1 MTYEQAYERE
11 EPKGTS
17 GWIIFASLMIVV
29 GSLSHI
35 SSGLTMVFNT
45 DWVML
50 NTDYTSESDVVIQGW
65 INLGIAALMLVSA
78 WGVLSAKKWAR
89 AVGVI
94 FGVLTVVNG
103 ISNLQINTF
112 LGIAGMAIGAGII
125 FALTV
130 KGDVVAEDQ
139 VPMGDSGAALLYD
152 VPGKEVADE
161 AQDVDL

>member
-1 MTYEQAYERE
+1 MHYEQEERQ
-11 EPKGTS
+11 GTS
-17 GWIIFASLMIVV
+17 AWIIFASLMIVV

-45 DWVML
+45 NWVLM
-50 NTDYTSESDVVIQGW
+50 NTDYTSESDVVTLGW
-65 INLGIAALMLVSA
+65 INLGIATLMLVSA

-112 LGIAGMAIGAGII
+112 LGIAGIAVGAAIV

-139 VPMGDSGAALLYD
+139 VMMGDKGAALLYD
-152 VPGKEVADE
+152 VPGEDYVEEEQAKDY
-161 AQDVDL
+161 

>member
-1 MTYEQAYERE
+1 MTYDQHYEHE
-11 EPKGTS
+11 EHKGTS
-17 GWIIFASLMIVV
+17 GWIIFASLMLVV
-29 GSLSHI
+29 GSISHI
-35 SSGLTMVFNT
+35 SSGLTMVVNT

-50 NTDYTSESDVVIQGW
+50 NSDYTSESDVVALGW
-65 INLGIAALMLVSA
+65 INLGIATLMLVSA

-103 ISNLQINTF
+103 ISNLELNIF
-112 LGIAGMAIGAGII
+112 WGVAGIAVGAGII

-139 VPMGDSGAALLYD
+139 VPMGDPSGEMLPD
-152 VPGKEVADE
+152 VPGEQMVNE